1 MFRFLV
7 GRIVAAM
14 VATMRK
20 RYNYDGSYLEEVAS
34 VSGGGAVRL
43 MLLPLFSQY
52 RAGASVDLWAG
63 AAAGSTRDGDCG
75 PCLQLVVDMALE
87 SGADAQRLHAALA
100 QQFDA
105 AGDTGLGYRFAQAV
119 IHDGA
124 ELQEVR
130 NEIQHRFGEQALV
143 SLSITAATARSW
155 PVIKRGLGHGQACQA
170 VIVDEQRLAL
180 AEYVDDSD
188 AAANTANIVN
198 RTTVTNVTTT
208 TASV

>member
-7 GRIVAAM
+7 GRMVSTVVANM
-14 VATMRK
+14 HK
-20 RYNYDGSYLEEVAS
+20 RYNYDGSYLAEVAS

-87 SGADAQRLHAALA
+87 HGADAQRLHAALA

-105 AGDTGLGYRFAQAV
+105 AGDTGLGYRFAHAA

-124 ELQEVR
+124 DLQDLRE
-130 NEIQHRFGEQALV
+130 EIQHKFGEQALV
-143 SLSITAATARSW
+143 SLSITAATGRSW

-170 VIVDEQRLAL
+170 VVIDQQRLAL
-180 AEYVDDSD
+180 ADYSGNSAGSD
-188 AAANTANIVN
+188 TNTKDESLFSANT
-198 RTTVTNVTTT
+198 
-208 TASV
+208 TAVG